1 MQVQP
6 PTRPAVAMKWLTASF
21 AGRTLAVGV
30 AFKLAGVMLHAG
42 LTGSRLISA
51 VDTLGDVLIVIA
63 ALTIG
68 YYLFVDVKRLILWRV
83 RRKLTLSYIFIAFVP
98 AILIICFFVLAG
110 LLLFFN
116 VSAYSVRLH
125 LDSLVDRAQLIAQ
138 SAAVDVGRSNPGDV
152 AEALDRRR
160 QAVAARYPGIS
171 YVAVPTT
178 KLCPSGSVQVPA
190 AGGRPQLAGPWTH
203 VRSPEWLPD
212 WVPCEGF

>member
-1 MQVQP
+1 MQVEP
-6 PTRPAVAMKWLTASF
+6 SARLAVAWKWVQTSF
-21 AGRTLAVGV
+21 AGRTLGIGAAIKLLALVLRV
-30 AFKLAGVMLHAG
+30 ATPA
-42 LTGSRLISA
+42 SRLA
-51 VDTLGDVLIVIA
+51 PALDTIADIFIVVA

-98 AILIICFFVLAG
+98 AFLIICFFVLAG

-171 YVAVPTT
+171 YVA
-178 KLCPSGSVQVPA
+178 
-190 AGGRPQLAGPWTH
+190 
-203 VRSPEWLPD
+203 
-212 WVPCEGF
+212 